1 MFVVRGDLQRA
12 RRWFLPPV
20 LAWVAASLVTW
31 LAARASGFSYWS
43 TQDRRRWDS
52 EHYLS
57 IARSGYEMFRC
68 RDRYPDFPDVV
79 CGNVAWFPGYS
90 MIIRGV
96 ASATGLSYE
105 LAAVLISEVAL
116 LAMFAALWWLLGGR
130 VTPATGLTMA
140 IGAVFPGGV
149 YYHAMFPIAVGTL
162 GLMVAVVGVRRG
174 SWVLAA
180 AGGFV
185 ASSAHLVGAV
195 GCGML
200 VLSVFFAWKED
211 PWPRRVAKAFGSAA
225 LAYGGVIFARWMMWR
240 ATGHWDA
247 YEIINRSSYGQ
258 GDLKNPFVEFRAA
271 YDFPFARLHRPDG
284 SLPWLV
290 EHSLAAHHAQLY
302 LNTAFVVVVV
312 VATAYRLFR
321 DRRLA
326 SEEWAALLL
335 TGAIF
340 VVPFFAGAL
349 MSWYR
354 NHAQMFVALVL
365 VKNLP
370 RWVQVVLL
378 VLCAVQ
384 YVLLASMFFA
394 NVLV

>member
-12 RRWFLPPV
+12 RRWLLPPA

-31 LAARASGFSYWS
+31 AAASASGFSYWS
-43 TQDRRRWDS
+43 TTDRRRWDS

-57 IARSGYEMFRC
+57 IAKTGYEMFNC
-68 RDRYPDFPDVV
+68 RDRYANFPDVV

-96 ASATGLSYE
+96 ARTGLSYE
-105 LAAVLISEVAL
+105 LSAVLISEVAL
-116 LAMFAALWWLLGGR
+116 FAMFAALWWLLGGR
-130 VTPATGLTMA
+130 LSPATGLTMA
-140 IGAVFPGGV
+140 IGTVFPGGV

-174 SWVLAA
+174 SWALAA
-180 AGGFV
+180 VGGFV

-200 VLSVFFAWKED
+200 VLSVLFAWKGD
-211 PWPRRVAKAFGSAA
+211 PWPVRAAKAFGSAA
-225 LAYGGVIFARWMMWR
+225 IAYGGVLFARWMMWR
-240 ATGHWDA
+240 ATGHWNA

-258 GDLKNPFVEFRAA
+258 GDLKNPFTEFRDA

-284 SLPWLV
+284 VLPWLV
-290 EHSLAAHHAQLY
+290 EHSLAAHHTQLY
-302 LNTAFVVVVV
+302 LNTAFVAVVVA
-312 VATAYRLFR
+312 ATAYRLYR
-321 DRRLA
+321 DRRLEP
-326 SEEWAALLL
+326 EEWAALLL

-370 RWVQVVLL
+370 RWLQVVLL

-394 NVLV
+394 NVIV